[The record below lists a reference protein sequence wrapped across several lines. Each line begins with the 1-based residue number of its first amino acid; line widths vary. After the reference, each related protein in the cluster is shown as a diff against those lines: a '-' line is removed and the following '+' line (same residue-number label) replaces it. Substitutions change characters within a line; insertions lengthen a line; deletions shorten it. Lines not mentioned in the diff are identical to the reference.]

1 MAKLTEALIKKRDTP
16 GVIAPPP
23 IIFAGTLGAAF
34 LVDLLVPMRVPKISL
49 EIPGYVLLGVGALMV
64 LWAFMAMRRAG
75 TSANPNKKSLAL
87 VTGGPFRFSRNP
99 VYLGMTLLYFGL
111 ALVLNSLWPVV
122 LYPLLLI
129 VMLFGVIFREER
141 YLLLRFGTKYLKYK
155 VAVRRWL

>member
-49 EIPGYVLLGVGALMV
+49 EIPGYVLLGVGALVV

-111 ALVLNSLWPVV
+111 ALLLNSLWPVV

>member
-23 IIFAGTLGAAF
+23 IIFAGALGAAF
-34 LVDLLVPMRVPKISL
+34 LLDLLIPMKVPMISL
-49 EIPGYVLLGVGALMV
+49 EIPGYVLLGVGVLMV

-75 TSANPNKKSLAL
+75 TTANPNKKTLAL

-99 VYLGMTLLYFGL
+99 VYLGMTMLYFGL
-111 ALVLNSLWPVV
+111 ALALNSLWPVV

>member
-1 MAKLTEALIKKRDTP
+1 LAKLTEALNKKRDTP
-16 GVIAPPP
+16 GVIAPPL
-23 IIFAGTLGAAF
+23 IIFAGALGAAF
-34 LVDLLVPMRVPKISL
+34 LFDLLIPMKVPMISL
-49 EIPGYVLLGVGALMV
+49 EIPGYVLLGIGALIV
-64 LWAFMAMRRAG
+64 FWAFIAMRRAG
-75 TSANPNKKSLAL
+75 TTANPNKKSLAL

-99 VYLGMTLLYFGL
+99 AYLGMTLFYFGL
-111 ALVLNSLWPVV
+111 AMVLNSLWPVV

>member
-49 EIPGYVLLGVGALMV
+49 EIPGYALLGVGALVV

>member
-49 EIPGYVLLGVGALMV
+49 EIPGYVLLGVGALVV